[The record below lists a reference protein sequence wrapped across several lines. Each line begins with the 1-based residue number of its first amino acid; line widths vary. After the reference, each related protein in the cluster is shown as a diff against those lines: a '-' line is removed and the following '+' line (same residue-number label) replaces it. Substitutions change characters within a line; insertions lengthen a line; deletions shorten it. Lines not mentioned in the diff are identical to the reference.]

1 MGGGRGSEIDLLSGR
16 EFSFE
21 PDLSDTALIGP
32 KFEFE
37 GKWGSV
43 GIWREN
49 LREIRK
55 FLIKFFKHVR
65 DSSAVGVGKWGGG
78 GARSQDRPK
87 QTFC

>member
-1 MGGGRGSEIDLLSGR
+1 MGLGNRRGVARMGGRRSEIGLLSGR

-43 GIWREN
+43 GI
-49 LREIRK
+49 
-55 FLIKFFKHVR
+55 
-65 DSSAVGVGKWGGG
+65 
-78 GARSQDRPK
+78 
-87 QTFC
+87 